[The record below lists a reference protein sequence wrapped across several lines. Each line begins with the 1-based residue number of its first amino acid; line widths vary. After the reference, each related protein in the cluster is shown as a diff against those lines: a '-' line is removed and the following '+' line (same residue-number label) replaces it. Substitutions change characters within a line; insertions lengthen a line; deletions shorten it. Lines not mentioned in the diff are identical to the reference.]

1 MEKSAGRITFTYV
14 SKVIIWT
21 IVIGLILSIILAV
34 ASTSIFEDVNDFTLD
49 DGMSF
54 VKTLLIGLVVVEVL
68 TVFLSCKLATSKI
81 KKKYEFTDSNRAGVI
96 KNITIFLIIWAILIA
111 LLNLGIKSALDMAF
125 EEANEDAEYAERYSD
140 YVTDKEEEELDTAI
154 EILDF
159 VNTMT
164 VVLVIVDVAVVLL
177 MIPLE
182 RKWLADKKEENET
195 KKEESQE

>member
-21 IVIGLILSIILAV
+21 IVIGIVATIILAV
-34 ASTSIFEDVNDFTLD
+34 ATTSGIEDVNTLSLD
-49 DGMSF
+49 EGMSF
-54 VKTLLIGLVVVEVL
+54 IKTLLIGLVVVEVL

-96 KNITIFLIIWAILIA
+96 KNITIFLIIWAVLIA

-164 VVLVIVDVAVVLL
+164 VVLVIVNVAVVLL

>member
-21 IVIGLILSIILAV
+21 IVIGIVATIILAV
-34 ASTSIFEDVNDFTLD
+34 AATSGIEDVNTLSLD
-49 DGMSF
+49 EGMSF
-54 VKTLLIGLVVVEVL
+54 IKTLLIGLLVVEVL
-68 TVFLSCKLATSKI
+68 TVFLSCRLATSKI
-81 KKKYEFTDSNRAGVI
+81 KKKYEFTDANRAGVI
-96 KNITIFLIIWAILIA
+96 KNITIFLVIWAVLIA

-182 RKWLADKKEENET
+182 RKWLAAPKEV
-195 KKEESQE
+195 KQEE

>member
-21 IVIGLILSIILAV
+21 IVIGFVATIILAV
-34 ASTSIFEDVNDFTLD
+34 AATSGIEDVNTLSLD
-49 DGMSF
+49 EGMSF
-54 VKTLLIGLVVVEVL
+54 IKTLLIGLLVVEVL
-68 TVFLSCKLATSKI
+68 TVFLSCRLATSKI
-81 KKKYEFTDSNRAGVI
+81 KKKYEFTDTNRAGVI
-96 KNITIFLIIWAILIA
+96 KNITIFLVIWAVLIA
-111 LLNLGIKSALDMAF
+111 FLNLGIKSALDMAF

-182 RKWLADKKEENET
+182 RKWLSEPKEE
-195 KKEESQE
+195 KQEA

>member
-21 IVIGLILSIILAV
+21 IVIGIVATIILAV
-34 ASTSIFEDVNDFTLD
+34 ATTSGIEDVNTLSLD
-49 DGMSF
+49 EGMSF
-54 VKTLLIGLVVVEVL
+54 IKTLLIGLVVVEVL

-96 KNITIFLIIWAILIA
+96 KNITIFLIIWAVLIA

>member
-14 SKVIIWT
+14 SKVIICT

-34 ASTSIFEDVNDFTLD
+34 ASTSMIEDVNDFTLD

-96 KNITIFLIIWAILIA
+96 KNITIFLIIWAVLIA
-111 LLNLGIKSALDMAF
+111 FLNLGIKSALDMAF
-125 EEANEDAEYAERYSD
+125 EEANEEAEYVDEISD
-140 YVTDKEEEELDTAI
+140 FASDEEEEELDTAI

>member
-21 IVIGLILSIILAV
+21 IVIGIVATIILAV
-34 ASTSIFEDVNDFTLD
+34 AATSGIEDVNTLSLD
-49 DGMSF
+49 EGMSF
-54 VKTLLIGLVVVEVL
+54 IKTLLIGLLVVEVL
-68 TVFLSCKLATSKI
+68 TVFLSCRLATSKI
-81 KKKYEFTDSNRAGVI
+81 KKKYEFTDANRAGVI
-96 KNITIFLIIWAILIA
+96 KNITIFLIIWAVLIA

-140 YVTDKEEEELDTAI
+140 YVTDKEEEELDTAM

-164 VVLVIVDVAVVLL
+164 VVLVIVNVAVVLL

-182 RKWLADKKEENET
+182 RKWLSEPKEE
-195 KKEESQE
+195 KQEA

>member
-34 ASTSIFEDVNDFTLD
+34 ASTSMIEDVNDFTLD

-140 YVTDKEEEELDTAI
+140 YVTDKEEEELDTAM

>member
-21 IVIGLILSIILAV
+21 IVIGIVATIILAV
-34 ASTSIFEDVNDFTLD
+34 AATSGIEDVNTLSLD
-49 DGMSF
+49 EGMSF
-54 VKTLLIGLVVVEVL
+54 IKTLLIGLLVVEVL
-68 TVFLSCKLATSKI
+68 TVFLSCRLATSKI
-81 KKKYEFTDSNRAGVI
+81 KKKYEFTDANRAGVI
-96 KNITIFLIIWAILIA
+96 KNITIFLVIWAVLIA

-182 RKWLADKKEENET
+182 RKWLSEPKEE
-195 KKEESQE
+195 KQEA

>member
-21 IVIGLILSIILAV
+21 IVIGIVATIILAV
-34 ASTSIFEDVNDFTLD
+34 AATSGIEDVNTLSLD
-49 DGMSF
+49 EGMSF
-54 VKTLLIGLVVVEVL
+54 IKTLLIGLLVVEVL
-68 TVFLSCKLATSKI
+68 TVFLSCRLATSKI
-81 KKKYEFTDSNRAGVI
+81 KKKYEFTDANRAGVI
-96 KNITIFLIIWAILIA
+96 KNITIFLVIWAVLIA

>member
-34 ASTSIFEDVNDFTLD
+34 ASTSMIEDVNDFTLD

-54 VKTLLIGLVVVEVL
+54 VKTLLIGLVVVEGL

>member
-21 IVIGLILSIILAV
+21 IVIGIVATIILAV
-34 ASTSIFEDVNDFTLD
+34 AATSGIEDVNTLSLD
-49 DGMSF
+49 EGMSF
-54 VKTLLIGLVVVEVL
+54 IKTLLIGLLVVEVL
-68 TVFLSCKLATSKI
+68 TVFLSCRLATSKI
-81 KKKYEFTDSNRAGVI
+81 KKKYEFTDANRAGVI
-96 KNITIFLIIWAILIA
+96 KNITIFLIIWAVLIA

-164 VVLVIVDVAVVLL
+164 IVLVIVNVAVVLL

-182 RKWLADKKEENET
+182 RKWLSEPKEE
-195 KKEESQE
+195 KQEA

>member
-21 IVIGLILSIILAV
+21 IVIGIVATIILAV
-34 ASTSIFEDVNDFTLD
+34 AATSGIEDVNTLSLD
-49 DGMSF
+49 EGMSF
-54 VKTLLIGLVVVEVL
+54 IKTLLIGLLVVEVL
-68 TVFLSCKLATSKI
+68 TVFLSCRLATSKI
-81 KKKYEFTDSNRAGVI
+81 KKKYEFTDSNRAGVT
-96 KNITIFLIIWAILIA
+96 KNITIFLIIWAVLIA

-164 VVLVIVDVAVVLL
+164 IVLVIVNVAVVLL

-182 RKWLADKKEENET
+182 RKWLSEPKEE
-195 KKEESQE
+195 KQEA

>member
-21 IVIGLILSIILAV
+21 IVIGIVATIILAV
-34 ASTSIFEDVNDFTLD
+34 AATSGIEDVNTLSLD
-49 DGMSF
+49 EGMSF
-54 VKTLLIGLVVVEVL
+54 IKTLLIGLLVVEVL
-68 TVFLSCKLATSKI
+68 TVFLSCRLATSKI
-81 KKKYEFTDSNRAGVI
+81 KKKYEFTDTNRAGVI
-96 KNITIFLIIWAILIA
+96 KNITIFLVIWAVLIA

-140 YVTDKEEEELDTAI
+140 YVTDKEEEELDTAM

-164 VVLVIVDVAVVLL
+164 IVLVIVNVAVVLL

-182 RKWLADKKEENET
+182 RKWLSEPKEE
-195 KKEESQE
+195 KQEA

>member
-14 SKVIIWT
+14 SNVIIWT
-21 IVIGLILSIILAV
+21 IVIGIVATIILAV
-34 ASTSIFEDVNDFTLD
+34 AATSGIEDVNTLSLD
-49 DGMSF
+49 EGMSF
-54 VKTLLIGLVVVEVL
+54 IKTLLIGLLVVEVL
-68 TVFLSCKLATSKI
+68 TVFLSCRLATSKI
-81 KKKYEFTDSNRAGVI
+81 KKKYEFTDANRAGVI
-96 KNITIFLIIWAILIA
+96 KNITIFLVIWAVLIA

-140 YVTDKEEEELDTAI
+140 YVTDKEEEELDTAM

-164 VVLVIVDVAVVLL
+164 IVLVIVNVAVVLL

-182 RKWLADKKEENET
+182 RKWLSEPKEE
-195 KKEESQE
+195 KQEA

>member
-34 ASTSIFEDVNDFTLD
+34 ASTSMIEDVNDFTLD

-125 EEANEDAEYAERYSD
+125 EEANEDAEY
-140 YVTDKEEEELDTAI
+140 VEELSDFASDEQEEKFDTAI

>member
-34 ASTSIFEDVNDFTLD
+34 ASTSMIEDVNDFTLD

-96 KNITIFLIIWAILIA
+96 KNITI
-111 LLNLGIKSALDMAF
+111 
-125 EEANEDAEYAERYSD
+125 
-140 YVTDKEEEELDTAI
+140 
-154 EILDF
+154 
-159 VNTMT
+159 
-164 VVLVIVDVAVVLL
+164 
-177 MIPLE
+177 
-182 RKWLADKKEENET
+182 
-195 KKEESQE
+195 

>member
-21 IVIGLILSIILAV
+21 IVIGIVATIILAV
-34 ASTSIFEDVNDFTLD
+34 AATSGIEDVNTLSLD
-49 DGMSF
+49 EGMSF
-54 VKTLLIGLVVVEVL
+54 IKTLLIGLLVVEVL
-68 TVFLSCKLATSKI
+68 TVFLSCRLATSKI
-81 KKKYEFTDSNRAGVI
+81 KKKYEFTDTNRAGVI
-96 KNITIFLIIWAILIA
+96 KNITIFLVIWAVLIA

-182 RKWLADKKEENET
+182 RKWLAAPKEV
-195 KKEESQE
+195 KQEE

>member
-1 MEKSAGRITFTYV
+1 MEKSTGRITFTYV

-21 IVIGLILSIILAV
+21 IVIGIVATIILAV
-34 ASTSIFEDVNDFTLD
+34 AATSGIEDVNTLSLD
-49 DGMSF
+49 EGMSF
-54 VKTLLIGLVVVEVL
+54 IKTLLIGLLVVEVL
-68 TVFLSCKLATSKI
+68 TVFLSCRLATSKI
-81 KKKYEFTDSNRAGVI
+81 KKKYEFTDANRAGVI

>member
-21 IVIGLILSIILAV
+21 IVIGIVATIILAV
-34 ASTSIFEDVNDFTLD
+34 AATSGIEDVNTLSLD
-49 DGMSF
+49 EGMSF
-54 VKTLLIGLVVVEVL
+54 IKTLLIGLLVVEVL
-68 TVFLSCKLATSKI
+68 TVFLSCRLATSKI
-81 KKKYEFTDSNRAGVI
+81 KKKYEFTDTNRAGVI
-96 KNITIFLIIWAILIA
+96 KNITIFLVIWAVLIA

-140 YVTDKEEEELDTAI
+140 YVTDKEEEELDTAM

-164 VVLVIVDVAVVLL
+164 VVLVIVNVAVVLL

-182 RKWLADKKEENET
+182 RKWLSEPKEE
-195 KKEESQE
+195 KQEA

>member
-14 SKVIIWT
+14 SKVIMWT
-21 IVIGLILSIILAV
+21 IVIGIVATIILAV
-34 ASTSIFEDVNDFTLD
+34 AATSGIEDVNTLSLD
-49 DGMSF
+49 EGMSF
-54 VKTLLIGLVVVEVL
+54 IKTLLIGLLVVEVL
-68 TVFLSCKLATSKI
+68 TVFLSCRLATSKI
-81 KKKYEFTDSNRAGVI
+81 KKKYEFTDANRSGVI
-96 KNITIFLIIWAILIA
+96 KNITIFLVIWAVLIA

-182 RKWLADKKEENET
+182 RKWLSEPKEE
-195 KKEESQE
+195 KQEA

>member
-21 IVIGLILSIILAV
+21 IVIGIVATIILAV
-34 ASTSIFEDVNDFTLD
+34 AATSGIEDVNTLSLD
-49 DGMSF
+49 EGMSF
-54 VKTLLIGLVVVEVL
+54 IKTLLIGLLVVEVL
-68 TVFLSCKLATSKI
+68 TVFLSCRLATSKI
-81 KKKYEFTDSNRAGVI
+81 KKKYEFTDANRAGVI
-96 KNITIFLIIWAILIA
+96 KNITIFLVIWAVLIA

-140 YVTDKEEEELDTAI
+140 YVTDKEEEELDTAM

-164 VVLVIVDVAVVLL
+164 IVLVIVNVAVVLL

-182 RKWLADKKEENET
+182 RKWLSEPKEE
-195 KKEESQE
+195 KQEA

>member
-21 IVIGLILSIILAV
+21 IVIGIVATIILAV
-34 ASTSIFEDVNDFTLD
+34 AATSGIEDVNTLSLD
-49 DGMSF
+49 EGMSF
-54 VKTLLIGLVVVEVL
+54 IKTLLIGLLVVEVL
-68 TVFLSCKLATSKI
+68 TVFLSCRLATSKI
-81 KKKYEFTDSNRAGVI
+81 KKKYEFTDANRAGVI
-96 KNITIFLIIWAILIA
+96 KNITIFLIIWAVLIA

-182 RKWLADKKEENET
+182 RKWLSEPKEE
-195 KKEESQE
+195 KQEA

>member
-21 IVIGLILSIILAV
+21 IVIGIVATIILAV
-34 ASTSIFEDVNDFTLD
+34 AATSGIEDVNTLSLD
-49 DGMSF
+49 EGMSF
-54 VKTLLIGLVVVEVL
+54 IKTLLIGLLVVEVL
-68 TVFLSCKLATSKI
+68 TVFLSCRLATSKI
-81 KKKYEFTDSNRAGVI
+81 KKKYEFTDTNRAGVI
-96 KNITIFLIIWAILIA
+96 KNITIFLVIWAVLIA

-164 VVLVIVDVAVVLL
+164 VVLVIVNVAVVLL

-182 RKWLADKKEENET
+182 RKWLSEPKEE
-195 KKEESQE
+195 KQEA

>member
-21 IVIGLILSIILAV
+21 IVIGIVATIILAV
-34 ASTSIFEDVNDFTLD
+34 AATSGIEDVNTLSLD
-49 DGMSF
+49 EGMSF
-54 VKTLLIGLVVVEVL
+54 IKTLLIGLLVVEVL
-68 TVFLSCKLATSKI
+68 TVFLSCRLATSKI
-81 KKKYEFTDSNRAGVI
+81 KKKYEFTDANRAGVI
-96 KNITIFLIIWAILIA
+96 KNITIFLVIWAVLIA

-140 YVTDKEEEELDTAI
+140 YVTDKEEEELDTAM

-164 VVLVIVDVAVVLL
+164 VVLVIVNVAVVLL

-182 RKWLADKKEENET
+182 RKWLSEPKEE
-195 KKEESQE
+195 KQEA

>member
-21 IVIGLILSIILAV
+21 IVIGIVATIILAV
-34 ASTSIFEDVNDFTLD
+34 ATTSGIEDVNTLSLD
-49 DGMSF
+49 EGMSF
-54 VKTLLIGLVVVEVL
+54 IKTLLIGLVVVEVL

-96 KNITIFLIIWAILIA
+96 KNITIFLIIWAVLIA

-164 VVLVIVDVAVVLL
+164 IVLVIVNVAVVLL

>member
-21 IVIGLILSIILAV
+21 IVIGIVATIILAV
-34 ASTSIFEDVNDFTLD
+34 AATSGIEDVNTLSLD
-49 DGMSF
+49 EGMSF
-54 VKTLLIGLVVVEVL
+54 IKTLLIGLLVVEVL
-68 TVFLSCKLATSKI
+68 TVFLSCRLATSKI

-96 KNITIFLIIWAILIA
+96 KNITIFLVIWAVLIA

-140 YVTDKEEEELDTAI
+140 YVTDKEEEELDTAM

-164 VVLVIVDVAVVLL
+164 IVLVIVNVAVVLL

-182 RKWLADKKEENET
+182 RKWLSEPKEE
-195 KKEESQE
+195 KQEA

>member
-21 IVIGLILSIILAV
+21 IVIGIVATIILAV
-34 ASTSIFEDVNDFTLD
+34 AATSGIEDVNTLSLD
-49 DGMSF
+49 EGMSF
-54 VKTLLIGLVVVEVL
+54 IKTLLIGLLVVEVL
-68 TVFLSCKLATSKI
+68 TVFLSCRLATSKI
-81 KKKYEFTDSNRAGVI
+81 KKKYEFTDANRAGVI
-96 KNITIFLIIWAILIA
+96 KNITIFLIIWAVLIA

-182 RKWLADKKEENET
+182 RKWLAAPKEV
-195 KKEESQE
+195 KQEE

>member
-21 IVIGLILSIILAV
+21 IVIGIVATIILAV
-34 ASTSIFEDVNDFTLD
+34 AATSGIEDVNTLSLD
-49 DGMSF
+49 EGMSF
-54 VKTLLIGLVVVEVL
+54 IKTLLIGLLVVEVL
-68 TVFLSCKLATSKI
+68 TVFLSCRLATSKI
-81 KKKYEFTDSNRAGVI
+81 KKKYEFTDANRAGVI
-96 KNITIFLIIWAILIA
+96 KNITIFLVIWAVLIA

-164 VVLVIVDVAVVLL
+164 VVLVIVNVAVVLL

-182 RKWLADKKEENET
+182 RKWLSEPKEE
-195 KKEESQE
+195 KQEA

>member
-34 ASTSIFEDVNDFTLD
+34 ASTSMIEDVNDFTLD

-54 VKTLLIGLVVVEVL
+54 VKILLIGLVVVEVL

-164 VVLVIVDVAVVLL
+164 IVLVIVNVAVVLL